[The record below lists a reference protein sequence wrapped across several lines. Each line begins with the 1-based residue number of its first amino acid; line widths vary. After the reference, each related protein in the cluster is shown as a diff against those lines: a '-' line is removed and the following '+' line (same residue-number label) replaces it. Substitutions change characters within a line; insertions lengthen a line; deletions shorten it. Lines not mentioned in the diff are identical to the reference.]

1 MITFDLKCKN
11 GHNFEGWFRNR
22 EDFDSQTEKDAIACP
37 LCGSTKISKRLSP
50 VAVHTGRR
58 VEPSRPEVR
67 EQIEKSGKLL
77 QTDAS
82 ARAPQASSAEPDR
95 TKNAVK
101 AEPFLR
107 ALGEFVQKNFE
118 DVGKS
123 FAEEARKIEYGEA
136 DARNIRGSVT
146 PEEEKDL
153 KEEGINF
160 VKIPIVKYDA

>member
-22 EDFDSQTEKDAIACP
+22 EDFDNQTENGAIACP
-37 LCGSTKISKRLSP
+37 LCGSTKVLKRLSP

-58 VEPSRPEVR
+58 AERSVPEVR
-67 EQIEKSGKLL
+67 EQIEKSGELL

-82 ARAPQASSAEPDR
+82 AREPHALPPVPSKM
-95 TKNAVK
+95 KNALK

-107 ALGEFVQKNFE
+107 ALGEFVHKNFE